1 LAARTGD
8 FTLSDGDFDE
18 LIDGDGPGDNGVLSV
33 DGDVTLTDDTL
44 EINGSL
50 AGVQDGDTFDILNY
64 DGTLGG
70 DGEFTNAP
78 LDTPFTSDGWTW
90 EITNYDAPG
99 IVLDDPADP
108 EVILTAEYSNTT
120 PPTGVPEPS
129 ELPMLVIGL
138 LALGAFY
145 LKNKRAKAAR

>member
-1 LAARTGD
+1 
-8 FTLSDGDFDE
+8 
-18 LIDGDGPGDNGVLSV
+18 
-33 DGDVTLTDDTL
+33 VTLTDDTL

-50 AGVQDGDTFDILNY
+50 TGVTNGDTFDILNY

-90 EITNYDAPG
+90 EITSYDAPG

-108 EVILTAEYSNTT
+108 EVILTAEHSNST

-129 ELPMLVIGL
+129 ELPMVVIGL
-138 LALGAFY
+138 LALGAFG
-145 LKNKRAKAAR
+145 LKKKSAKAVR